1 MVAMPL
7 VVMVETKVDP
17 LQRAPAYH
25 QLNDRL
31 RRLALSGEIPPGG
44 RFPTE
49 RELAQRYRVSR
60 VTANKALSQLVM
72 EGLLQFRPGIGTF
85 VCKEAL
91 ELDLGALVSFT
102 HKARLAGRVPS
113 TRVLE
118 FEWVAGLDLPDV
130 VLQELGGAA
139 PAGVLKMVRLRLAD
153 GIPVILE
160 RRHLRADVCPELR
173 REELEGSLY
182 ERLRTEPGLRLTGA
196 DQVIRAVPFEPSDAA
211 LLQLEPGSAGLRV
224 HAIGRAEVGP
234 IWVEDTL
241 YRGDLFGFV
250 NTITID
256 QPTRPGRITSMS
268 GIPPV
273 SQQTTTPNLQ

>member
-1 MVAMPL
+1 MPL
-7 VVMVETKVDP
+7 VVMMPPESDL
-17 LQRAPAYH
+17 LQRTPAYH
-25 QLNDRL
+25 QLHDRL

-49 RELAQRYRVSR
+49 RELALRYRVSR

-85 VCKEAL
+85 VRKEAL

-102 HKARLAGRVPS
+102 QKARLAGRVPS

-118 FEWVAGLDLPDV
+118 FERVDGRDLPDI

-139 PAGVLKMVRLRLAD
+139 PAGVFRIVRLRLAD

-160 RRHLRADVCPELR
+160 RRHLRADVCPGLG

-182 ERLRTEPGLRLTGA
+182 ERLRREPGLRLSGA
-196 DQVIRAVPFEPSDAA
+196 DQVLRAVPLEPSDAS
-211 LLQLEPGSAGLRV
+211 LLQVAPGSAGLRV
-224 HAIGRAEVGP
+224 HAIGRAVAGP
-234 IWVEDTL
+234 VWVEDTL

-256 QPTRPGRITSMS
+256 QPTRPGRITSIS
-268 GIPPV
+268 GFPQA
-273 SQQTTTPNLQ
+273 SQQPTAPILR